1 MILAFDKLTFCQM
14 TDLHT
19 KFKNYYTSANL
30 NSGYEEPQDFGES
43 LTDSVMSLSGVR
55 FSRQGR
61 SLDPFQLTA
70 DK

>member
-14 TDLHT
+14 TDLHV
-19 KFKNYYTSANL
+19 KFKNYYSDANL
-30 NSGYEEPQDFGES
+30 TNDYDESQDFGES

-55 FSRQGR
+55 FSGQGR